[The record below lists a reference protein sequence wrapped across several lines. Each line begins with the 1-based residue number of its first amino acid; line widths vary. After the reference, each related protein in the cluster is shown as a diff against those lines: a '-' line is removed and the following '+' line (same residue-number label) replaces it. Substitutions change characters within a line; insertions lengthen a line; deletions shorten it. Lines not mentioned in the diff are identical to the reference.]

1 MLIGY
6 ARASAAGESLDPQ
19 MEALKRAGVDRDR
32 IFVDDKGSGAK
43 AEHPQR
49 EQAKSLLSKGDTLVV
64 WSLDRLDL
72 SLCHL
77 LKMIEGL
84 GRRGI
89 GFRSLKENI
98 DTTTDAGK
106 SLFLMFTALI
116 ESERAL
122 VRERSAAGRTAAR
135 DRGQVGG
142 RKFKL
147 DEKERARAIALYQ
160 NSPHSIADI
169 CRKFGISRQTL
180 YRYLD

>member
-6 ARASAAGESLDPQ
+6 ARASAAGESLDLQ
-19 MEALKRAGVDRDR
+19 IEALKCAGADPV
-32 IFVDDKGSGAK
+32 FVDDKAIGAK

-49 EQAKSLLSKGDTLVV
+49 EQAESLLGEGHTLVV

-72 SLCHL
+72 NVRNVV
-77 LKMIEGL
+77 KMIEEF

-98 DTTTDAGK
+98 DMTTDAGK
-106 SLFLMFTALI
+106 SQLLMFAALI

-122 VRERSAAGRTAAR
+122 VRERSAAGRAAAR

-142 RKFKL
+142 RKHKL
-147 DEKERARAIALYQ
+147 DEIERSRAISLYRD
-160 NSPHSIADI
+160 SRRSVAEI
-169 CRKFGISRQTL
+169 CREFGISRPTL
-180 YRYLD
+180 YRYLA